1 MEIHMSNEPVGF
13 FFTPDGKMF
22 VYKIKARGSKYFV
35 KNNSNVKGI
44 FTLNNKYRKTM
55 GKTSVYFFVAQETN
69 AIDLQLID
77 KLNRWK
83 RTNSL
88 TEIKRKDVKHGAKLR
103 TLFKQKDKENAIIKL
118 KAEESAKSNAVKN
131 EVNVVEESINQQL
144 EKLKSQHNKDIVTTN
159 AEKGLMLL
167 SHLKEINM
175 IDDVEYAKYLDKVER
190 NTYTFDMLL
199 DEMREKYDVQVSEP
213 LDITVEDFI
222 QDLGAQSAPELA
234 GFVQD
239 LKQNKKGLKDLTP
252 APVKSF
258 MPAGIILAILIG
270 GGILLAIGAPYLT
283 GASTMPTPAEG
294 GLKMPWDMFGAK
306 LLLGLKFW

>member
-1 MEIHMSNEPVGF
+1 VGF
-13 FFTPDGKMF
+13 FFTPDGKIF

-35 KNNSNVKGI
+35 KNNNNVKGI

-55 GKTSVYFFVAQETN
+55 GKTSVYFFATQETN

-83 RTNSL
+83 RKNSL

-103 TLFKQKDKENAIIKL
+103 TLLKQKEKIAIDVL
-118 KAEESAKSNAVKN
+118 KKEESEKSNAIKG
-131 EVNVVEESINQQL
+131 EVDAVEGNINKRL
-144 EKLKSQHNKDIVTTN
+144 DELRNQHNKEIVTTN
-159 AEKGLMLL
+159 AEKGIMLL
-167 SHLKEINM
+167 AHLLEIKM

-222 QDLGAQSAPELA
+222 QDLGAQSASELA

-239 LKQNKKGLKDLTP
+239 LKQNKRGLKDLTP

-258 MPAGIILAILIG
+258 IPA
-270 GGILLAIGAPYLT
+270 GILLALMIGIPIAIVILAPYLGGGNLMGG
-283 GASTMPTPAEG
+283 GAPAEG
-294 GLKMPWDMFGAK
+294 GLKMPWDMFGGFIM
-306 LLLGLKFW
+306 GLFR

>member
-1 MEIHMSNEPVGF
+1 MSNEPVAF
-13 FFTPDGKMF
+13 FFTPDGKIF
-22 VYKIKARGSKYFV
+22 VYKIKAKGSKYFV
-35 KNNSNVKGI
+35 KNNGNVKGI

-55 GKTSVYFFVAQETN
+55 GKTSVYFYATQETN
-69 AIDLQLID
+69 NIDLELVD

-88 TEIKRKDVKHGAKLR
+88 TEIKRKDVKHGSKLR
-103 TLFKQKDKENAIIKL
+103 TLFKQKDKENAIKKL
-118 KAEESAKSNAVKN
+118 KDEESLKSNLIKD
-131 EVNVVEESINQQL
+131 EVNSVETTIKQRLDELRQ
-144 EKLKSQHNKDIVTTN
+144 QHNKDIVTTN

-167 SHLKEINM
+167 SHLKEIKM
-175 IDDVEYAKYLDKVER
+175 IDDIEYAKYLDKVER

-258 MPAGIILAILIG
+258 MPAGILLALIIG
-270 GGILLAIGAPYLT
+270 GMIAAVLGFQYLGSGSGGAPADI
-283 GASTMPTPAEG
+283 GI
-294 GLKMPWDMFGAK
+294 KMPWDMFG
-306 LLLGLKFW
+306 GS